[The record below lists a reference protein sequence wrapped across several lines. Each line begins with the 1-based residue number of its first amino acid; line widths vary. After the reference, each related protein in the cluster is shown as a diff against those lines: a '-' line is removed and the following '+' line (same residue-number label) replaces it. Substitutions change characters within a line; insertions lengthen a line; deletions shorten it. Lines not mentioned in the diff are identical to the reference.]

1 MCLAPE
7 LNGNNLIRSFT
18 PGAKV
23 KILSDHKPSSYL

>member
-18 PGAKV
+18 QDAKV
-23 KILSDHKPSSYL
+23 KFWQMTF